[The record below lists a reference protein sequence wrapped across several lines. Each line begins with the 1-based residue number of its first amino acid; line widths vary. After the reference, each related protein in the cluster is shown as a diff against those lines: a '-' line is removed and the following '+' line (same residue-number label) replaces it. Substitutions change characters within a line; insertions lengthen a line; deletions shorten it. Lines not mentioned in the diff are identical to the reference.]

1 MGREREVFVRGAR
14 LSFVSAEI
22 NEAQGRHRAA
32 GDEPTKKYRIRVQLK
47 ISRHLNKIQKIKIGS
62 SRFDSNPVQ
71 RILDQVDLIKIQK
84 EKIGS
89 TRVDPNPVQ
98 KILDQLDL
106 IKIQEIKIGST

>member
-1 MGREREVFVRGAR
+1 MNCIQK
-14 LSFVSAEI
+14 SK
-22 NEAQGRHRAA
+22 
-32 GDEPTKKYRIRVQLK
+32 PTKKYRIRVQLK

-71 RILDQVDLIKIQK
+71 KILDQVDLIKIQK

-89 TRVDPNPVQ
+89 TSLDTNPGQ

-106 IKIQEIKIGST
+106 IQIQRTKY